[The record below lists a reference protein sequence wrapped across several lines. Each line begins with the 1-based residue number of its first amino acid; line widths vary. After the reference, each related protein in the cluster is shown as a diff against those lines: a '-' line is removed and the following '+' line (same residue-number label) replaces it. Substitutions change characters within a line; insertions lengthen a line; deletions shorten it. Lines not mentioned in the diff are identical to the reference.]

1 MPKIS
6 IITPVY
12 NAEKTLDRC
21 VQSVLRQRFTDY
33 ELLLIDDG
41 SIDNSGKMCDDY
53 AENAVNIRV
62 IHTENC
68 GVSTARNTGIA
79 YAHGAYLLFLDS
91 DDALE
96 DDALGVYDAVTEQ
109 DVYDVVIGT
118 LLKIE
123 KDRPL
128 ETIGVNR
135 VSQAGSEI
143 WETICKDC
151 TPFGYAPGKLIRAS
165 IIRDHGIRFNTK
177 MRSQEDLDFFL
188 SAYAFC
194 SHFYIIQDPYYRY
207 YYSPGKRTPPFWDFL
222 ANQLKLLRIAQEKV
236 HLSDDARGQVY
247 SRILLLLYTGLHDAS
262 TGGDFH
268 GAVTQLENV
277 AGLADVLRDIPKHGE
292 RGFVAKCFIAG
303 RYRFIQTYFILR
315 GWLRKILR
323 RPQSAI
329 F

>member
-12 NAEKTLDRC
+12 NAEKTLERC

-53 AENAVNIRV
+53 AESTSNIRV
-62 IHTENC
+62 IHTENR

-79 YAHGAYLLFLDS
+79 HACGAYLLFLDS

-96 DDALGVYDAVTEQ
+96 DDALCVYAAAAEQGVN
-109 DVYDVVIGT
+109 DVVIGR

-123 KDRPL
+123 SDRPP
-128 ETIGVNR
+128 EAIGMNR
-135 VSQAGSEI
+135 TFQAGSEI

-151 TPFGYAPGKLIRAS
+151 APFGYAGGKLIRTS
-165 IIRDHGIRFNTK
+165 IIHDHGIRFNTQ
-177 MRSQEDLDFFL
+177 MQSQEDLDFFL

-194 SHFYIIQDPYYRY
+194 GRFHIIPNTCYRY

-222 ANQLKLLRIAQEKV
+222 ANQLKLLRTAQEKV
-236 HLSDDARGQVY
+236 QLSDGARGQVY

-262 TGGDFH
+262 AGGGYH
-268 GAVTQLENV
+268 AAVARLENIT
-277 AGLADVLRDIPKHGE
+277 GLTDVLRDIPKHGE
-292 RGFVAKCFIAG
+292 PGFVAKCFIAG
-303 RYRFIQTYFILR
+303 RYQSIQTYFILR

-323 RPQSAI
+323 KPQSAI

>member
-12 NAEKTLDRC
+12 NAEKTLARC
-21 VQSVLRQRFTDY
+21 AQSVLRQRFTDY

-41 SIDNSGKMCDDY
+41 SIDNSGKMCDHY
-53 AENAVNIRV
+53 AESVANIRV
-62 IHTENC
+62 IHTENY

-79 YAHGAYLLFLDS
+79 YAQGTYLLFLDS

-96 DDALGVYDAVTEQ
+96 DDALGVYAAAAEQ
-109 DVYDVVIGT
+109 GVYDVVIGR

-123 KDRPL
+123 NGRPPEAIGMDR
-128 ETIGVNR
+128 TF
-135 VSQAGSEI
+135 QADAEI

-151 TPFGYAPGKLIRAS
+151 APFGYAGGKLIRTS
-165 IIRDHGIRFNTK
+165 IIRDHKIRFNTQ

-194 SHFYIIQDPYYRY
+194 DRFSIIPNACYRY
-207 YYSPGKRTPPFWDFL
+207 DYSPGKRTPPFWDFL

-236 HLSDDARGQVY
+236 PLSDDARGQVY
-247 SRILLLLYTGLHDAS
+247 SRILLLLYSGLHDAS
-262 TGGDFH
+262 AGGDYH
-268 GAVTQLENV
+268 GAIARLENV
-277 AGLADVLRDIPKHGE
+277 AGLKDVLRDIPKHGE
-292 RGFVAKCFIAG
+292 RGFVARCFIAG
-303 RYRFIQTYFILR
+303 RYRSIRIYFILR

-323 RPQSAI
+323 RPQATI